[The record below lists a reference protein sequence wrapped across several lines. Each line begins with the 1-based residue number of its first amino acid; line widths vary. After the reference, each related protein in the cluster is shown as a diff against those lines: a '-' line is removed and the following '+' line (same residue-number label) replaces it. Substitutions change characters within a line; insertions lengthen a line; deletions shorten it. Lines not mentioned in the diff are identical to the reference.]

1 MEQKRF
7 LLAILLSGLILFGWQ
22 YFFASKQP
30 VENSNV
36 QQNTQNASNT
46 PASEQ
51 NPPQQNQNSQTTQPT
66 AQTQAEPNAVAD
78 NVPQRT
84 LNVST
89 PLYDVKIDTRGAIV
103 TSWIIKKKNDA
114 SNRPLYSIAGTKG
127 NHPPL
132 ELVSQKGLEQQPREA
147 PLRLLTSDQ
156 NINRTLDARNYQIA
170 NLQNDSGSGDARL
183 DLQGNETKSVDLVLR
198 DPSSGVEATKRL
210 VFRPDS
216 YTVELKID
224 LKVNGQPASDVKL
237 AIGPSIGDQGVPHY
251 TFYSVA
257 PEGVAA
263 VKDGGDPARHLAASI
278 YDKESGA
285 RTERIDGAVDWAGV
299 SDTYFTMTAVLP
311 QPMSGLEYHVP
322 FKYEQEINGTKEA
335 RHLITA
341 YVPVPSDG
349 KSVLLYAGPK
359 DHYLLESANK
369 EISERI
375 GRPVNLEGLIDYG
388 WFRRISYPLSL
399 PILWAIREL
408 HNLTGNYGVAI
419 IIFTFIIYS
428 LFFPLK
434 WRSAKAMKKT
444 AKLQPQMKE
453 IQEKMK
459 GLKSDDPRLKEL
471 QMEQL
476 RLMKEGNFLGGCLPI
491 LIQMP
496 FFFALFR
503 AITVSIDFRQAE
515 FLYLKDLSAADPY
528 HALPILMGASMLGLQ
543 LSTPMPTQEP
553 AQRWMMAIMLPA
565 MMLYMMWSAPSGLLL
580 YWFCGNIIMFGQQ
593 MLINR
598 LIKSKDEQEP
608 PKADAGLTRT
618 NKIKPSVSSA

>member
-22 YFFASKQP
+22 YFFASKEP
-30 VENSNV
+30 VQNQNNE
-36 QQNTQNASNT
+36 QNTQTVNNT
-46 PASEQ
+46 PSPEQ
-51 NPPQQNQNSQTTQPT
+51 SQNVQPNQPT
-66 AQTQAEPNAVAD
+66 VQPQVEPNKAAD

-84 LNVST
+84 LTVST
-89 PLYDVKIDTRGAIV
+89 PLYDVKIDTHGALV

-114 SNRPLYSIAGTKG
+114 SNRPLYSIAGKKG
-127 NHPPL
+127 SHPPL

-147 PLRLLTSDQ
+147 PLKLLTADQ
-156 NINRTLDARNYQIA
+156 SLNQTLDTRNYQIA
-170 NLQNDSGSGDARL
+170 NLENDSGSGDARI
-183 DLQGNETKSVDLVLR
+183 DIQGNETKSIDLVLR
-198 DPSSGVEATKRL
+198 DQNSGVELTKRL
-210 VFRPDS
+210 IFSPNS
-216 YTVELKID
+216 YTVELKVD
-224 LKVNGQPASDVKL
+224 FKLKGQPVSDAKL
-237 AIGPSIGDQGVPHY
+237 AIGPSIGDQGVPQY

-263 VKDGGDPARHLAASI
+263 IKDGGDPARHLAASI
-278 YDKESGA
+278 YDLEGGSRKQ
-285 RTERIDGAVDWAGV
+285 RVDGAVEWASV

-311 QPMSGLEYHVP
+311 QPMAGLEYHVP
-322 FKYEQEINGTKEA
+322 VKYENEVNGTKED
-335 RHLITA
+335 RHLMTA
-341 YVPVPSDG
+341 YVPVPTDG
-349 KSVLLYAGPK
+349 QSVLLYTGPK
-359 DHYLLESANK
+359 DHYLLENANR
-369 EISERI
+369 EISERV
-375 GRPVNLEGLIDYG
+375 GRPLNLAGLIDYG
-388 WFRRISYPLSL
+388 WFRSISYPLSL

-434 WRSAKAMKKT
+434 WRSARAMKKT

-515 FLYLKDLSAADPY
+515 FLYLQDLSAADPY

-565 MMLYMMWSAPSGLLL
+565 MMLYMMWSAPAGLLL
-580 YWFCGNIIMFGQQ
+580 YWFCGNLIMFGQQ
-593 MLINR
+593 MLINY

-608 PKADAGLTRT
+608 PKASAELSRSG
-618 NKIKPSVSSA
+618 KIKPSVSNA

>member
-7 LLAILLSGLILFGWQ
+7 LLAIMLSGLILFGWQ

-30 VENSNV
+30 VENANNA
-36 QQNTQNASNT
+36 QNTQTASNS
-46 PASEQ
+46 PISEQ
-51 NPPQQNQNSQTTQPT
+51 NQSVQPT
-66 AQTQAEPNAVAD
+66 PTVAQPQIEPNAVAD
-78 NVPQRT
+78 SVPQRT
-84 LNVST
+84 LTVST
-89 PLYDVKIDTRGAIV
+89 PLYDVKIDTRGAVAI
-103 TSWIIKKKNDA
+103 SWIIKKKNDA
-114 SNRPLYSIAGTKG
+114 SNRPLSSIAGTKG

-132 ELVSQKGLEQQPREA
+132 ELISPKGLEQQPREA
-147 PLRLLTSDQ
+147 PLKLLTADQ
-156 NINRTLDARNYQIA
+156 NLNQTLDARNYQIA
-170 NLQNDSGSGDARL
+170 NLENDSGSGDARV
-183 DLQGNETKSVDLVLR
+183 DVQGNETKSVDLILR
-198 DPSSGVEATKRL
+198 DQNSGIELTKRL
-210 VFRPDS
+210 IFRPDS
-216 YTVELKID
+216 YTVELKVDFKI
-224 LKVNGQPASDVKL
+224 NGQPASDVKL

-263 VKDGGDPARHLAASI
+263 INDGSVPARHLAASI
-278 YDKESGA
+278 YDKEGGA
-285 RTERIDGAVDWAGV
+285 RKERIDGAVEWASV

-311 QPMSGLEYHVP
+311 QPMAGLEYHTP
-322 FKYEQEINGTKEA
+322 FKYENEINGVKEA

-341 YVPVPSDG
+341 YVPVPTDG
-349 KSVLLYAGPK
+349 KSVLLYTGPK
-359 DHYLLESANK
+359 DHYLLENANK

-399 PILWAIREL
+399 PILWAIKEL
-408 HNLTGNYGVAI
+408 HDITGNYGVAI

-491 LIQMP
+491 MIQMP

-515 FLYLKDLSAADPY
+515 FLYLKDLSAADPF

-565 MMLYMMWSAPSGLLL
+565 MMLYMMWSAPAGLLL
-580 YWFCGNIIMFGQQ
+580 YWFCGNLIMFGQQ
-593 MLINR
+593 TLINR

-608 PKADAGLTRT
+608 PPANAQLSRSS
-618 NKIKPSVSSA
+618 KIKTSVSNA